1 MPVRK
6 FSEDGLIKKTKQKRS
21 KQELRDEH
29 IKRILVAASKGQVE
43 LPPEESYIV
52 ERRKRHE
59 SFEFDDKIS
68 AAALHRPKT
77 RRSVVYDENILN
89 ECLSQHLW
97 RIDEDPTKDYELL
110 LEGLQAC
117 ADAASLTQ
125 RRSSERISTSTRELL
140 SKRRSLRLDPNA
152 THLERLIA
160 DTSCRIALQEDIRQ
174 FRQRKI
180 LEAAQG
186 RSSIK
191 KCKRDLTDH
200 RVPLSALLREDGT
213 LTTSRK
219 EMESIAETFY
229 TSLFRSSTP
238 VPDPV
243 IPTAPRPPTILTSEV
258 RVAIDSM
265 KKGTAPGPDKISGF
279 SLIEQA
285 RAQRPADLLQ
295 RNLKYMKYTDKKRK
309 LDKNKAKKIVLEH
322 MRKKTSKELIRKERS
337 KITGLREPKNEKKKD
352 ESVFSDADFAVV
364 GKKKKKLEKIPV
376 EY

>member
-1 MPVRK
+1 HFKLKP
-6 FSEDGLIKKTKQKRS
+6 Q
-21 KQELRDEH
+21 
-29 IKRILVAASKGQVE
+29 
-43 LPPEESYIV
+43 EESLSTPHAGLCRLRRWAVRRPARGCTISGCV
-52 ERRKRHE
+52 ERHGLWTKTTREHDMEIASEFALTTRELSPVMPTFVACLMPRPRRQKSICIISCYSPHMGADDSELDAFYDQLEEVIRTEKLEKR
-59 SFEFDDKIS
+59 
-68 AAALHRPKT
+68 ALHRPKT

-191 KCKRDLTDH
+191 K
-200 RVPLSALLREDGT
+200 
-213 LTTSRK
+213 
-219 EMESIAETFY
+219 
-229 TSLFRSSTP
+229 
-238 VPDPV
+238 
-243 IPTAPRPPTILTSEV
+243 
-258 RVAIDSM
+258 
-265 KKGTAPGPDKISGF
+265 
-279 SLIEQA
+279 
-285 RAQRPADLLQ
+285 
-295 RNLKYMKYTDKKRK
+295 
-309 LDKNKAKKIVLEH
+309 
-322 MRKKTSKELIRKERS
+322 
-337 KITGLREPKNEKKKD
+337 
-352 ESVFSDADFAVV
+352 
-364 GKKKKKLEKIPV
+364 
-376 EY
+376 

>member
-1 MPVRK
+1 QTARRK
-6 FSEDGLIKKTKQKRS
+6 PQYPARW
-21 KQELRDEH
+21 
-29 IKRILVAASKGQVE
+29 A
-43 LPPEESYIV
+43 LPPPTLGGTTTG
-52 ERRKRHE
+52 ER
-59 SFEFDDKIS
+59 
-68 AAALHRPKT
+68 LHNLGL
-77 RRSVVYDENILN
+77 RRTSWTL
-89 ECLSQHLW
+89 
-97 RIDEDPTKDYELL
+97 DEDDTRTRHGDCLRICTYNARTVSSDADLRCLL
-110 LEGLQAC
+110 
-117 ADAASLTQ
+117 DAASRIKYNVIALQETKCKKTDIRHFFDGTLVIRGEKFPSRNIGGVGFAVHPSVVQ
-125 RRSSERISTSTRELL
+125 HVDSYEILSPRLAILRLQPRRQKSICIISCYSPHMGADDSELDAFYDQLEERRSSERISTSTRELL

-265 KKGTAPGPDKISGF
+265 KKGTAPGPDKISNCCQIDYQLF
-279 SLIEQA
+279 PRLNISVM
-285 RAQRPADLLQ
+285 
-295 RNLKYMKYTDKKRK
+295 N
-309 LDKNKAKKIVLEH
+309 
-322 MRKKTSKELIRKERS
+322 
-337 KITGLREPKNEKKKD
+337 
-352 ESVFSDADFAVV
+352 SVFTEFKPSNDACMAH
-364 GKKKKKLEKIPV
+364 GI
-376 EY
+376 